1 MTVDLQ
7 PDVAKARIPAP
18 RAIAMQWQECAN
30 SGHTPTSRRMGQI
43 DPELPFEIGPMNG
56 REARESGL

>member
-1 MTVDLQ
+1 
-7 PDVAKARIPAP
+7 
-18 RAIAMQWQECAN
+18 MQWQECAN